1 MKERSKPK
9 LTQYAQNL
17 RKNMTREERLL
28 WYNFLK
34 HLPVNVNRQKV
45 IGSYIV
51 DFYVHSA
58 KLVIELDGDQHGEEA
73 GLARDAVRD
82 AWLREKGL
90 TVLRYA
96 NGDVTRSFESVC
108 QDILRH
114 IPEVRMEDLWIE

>member
-9 LTQYAQNL
+9 LTQYAQTL

-34 HLPVNVNRQKV
+34 HLPVTVNRQKV
-45 IGSYIV
+45 VGSYIV

-73 GLARDAVRD
+73 ALARDAVRD
-82 AWLREKGL
+82 AWLREQGL

-108 QDILRH
+108 QDILQH
-114 IPEVRMEDLWIE
+114 IPEVKMEDLWIE